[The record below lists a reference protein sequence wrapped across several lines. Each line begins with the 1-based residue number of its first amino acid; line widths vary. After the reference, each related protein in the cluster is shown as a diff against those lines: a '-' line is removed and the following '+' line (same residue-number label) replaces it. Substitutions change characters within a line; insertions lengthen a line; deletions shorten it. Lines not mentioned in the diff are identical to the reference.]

1 MWFKSLIRGNISK
14 VYIILKNKKDCRLS
28 SVVFFTFPAT
38 GKLLICRLNKPH
50 MQSRRNFI
58 KKSAIASLAFA
69 VNPLDLMANELPEN
83 NKAVN
88 KPIVLST
95 WNFGLKA
102 NEEAWT
108 ILGKGGKALDA
119 VEKGVRLVESDPK
132 ERSVGYGGR
141 PDRDGRV
148 TLDACIMDENYN
160 IGSVACLEHIKNPI
174 SVARA
179 VMEKT
184 PHVML
189 VGDGALQFALS
200 QGFRKENLLT
210 PESEKEWKEWLK
222 TSQYKPVAN
231 IENHDTIGM
240 IALDTQGNLSGA
252 CTTSGMA
259 FKMHGRVGDSPIIG
273 AGLFVDNEVGAATAT
288 GHGEEVIRTVGTHLV
303 VELMRQGRTPQEAC
317 KEAVERIVKINQRRN
332 KNLKDIQVGFI
343 AINKKGE
350 YGAYCIQ
357 DGFNFAVYDQK
368 GNRLETP
375 EFALK

>member
-1 MWFKSLIRGNISK
+1 MNSRRKF
-14 VYIILKNKKDCRLS
+14 LKTTGILS
-28 SVVFFTFPAT
+28 SA
-38 GKLLICRLNKPH
+38 LLL
-50 MQSRRNFI
+50 
-58 KKSAIASLAFA
+58 
-69 VNPLDLMANELPEN
+69 NPLDLIAKEVSKNEN
-83 NKAVN
+83 IFVN

-95 WNFGLKA
+95 WDFGLKA

-108 ILGKGGKALDA
+108 ILGRGGRALDA
-119 VEKGVRLVESDPK
+119 VEKGVRLVENDPN

-160 IGSVACLEHIKNPI
+160 IGSVACLENIKNPI
-174 SVARA
+174 SVARM

-189 VGDGALQFALS
+189 VGDGAFQFAIS
-200 QGFRKENLLT
+200 QGFKKENILT

-222 TSQYKPVAN
+222 DSKYKPLVN

-240 IALDTQGNLSGA
+240 IALDAQGNLSGA

-303 VELMRQGRTPQEAC
+303 VELMRQGRNPQQAC
-317 KEAVERIVKINQRRN
+317 KEAVERIVKITERRK

-350 YGAYCIQ
+350 YGSYCIQ

-368 GNRLETP
+368 GNRLEKP